1 MADARYL
8 LARRTAQQMIAY
20 YSITSPDEIELELIA
35 VDRGVFP
42 QEICLRGS
50 DARLVT
56 SRGHKRGIA
65 SINSTIPEHGRKRFA
80 LAHELGHFELHRH
93 HTPDWNC
100 TERDFL
106 RFGETQVQ
114 ETEANVFAAELLMP
128 EKLFRKDCIG
138 MTPGFQCITKLAEVF
153 TTSISSTVYRYV
165 EIGNHPCALVCCR
178 AGRIAWFRLSSD
190 YRHRV
195 QPVGTILHQNTAV
208 WEFLNSGKRPPEK
221 QELTLP
227 EYWLQAGTFDSR
239 TELYVHCL
247 AMPRYDTIMVL
258 LWEP

>member
-1 MADARYL
+1 
-8 LARRTAQQMIAY
+8 MIAY
-20 YSITSPDEIELELIA
+20 YSITSPDQIELELIA

-42 QEICLRGS
+42 QEIDFRGA

-56 SRGHKRGIA
+56 SKDRMRGIA
-65 SINSTIPEHGRKRFA
+65 SINATIPEHGRKRFA

-100 TERDFL
+100 KENDFL
-106 RFGETQVQ
+106 RFRGTQVQ
-114 ETEANVFAAELLMP
+114 EIEANVFAAELLMP
-128 EKLFRKDCIG
+128 ERIFHDACCG
-138 MTPGFQCITKLAEVF
+138 MSPGFDNIGNLSAAF
-153 TTSISSTVYRYV
+153 NTSISSTAFRYAEV
-165 EIGNHPCALVCCR
+165 GNHPCALLCCR
-178 AGRIAWFRLSSD
+178 AGKITWFSLSPD
-190 YRHRV
+190 YCHRV
-195 QPVGTILHQNTAV
+195 HPVGTILNQNTAV
-208 WEFLNSGKRPPEK
+208 WEFFNAGKRPPEK

-239 TELYVHCL
+239 TELFVHCL

>member
-8 LARRTAQQMIAY
+8 LARRTAQHLIGDFG
-20 YSITSPDEIELELIA
+20 ITSPDEIKLELIA

-42 QEICLRGS
+42 QEIDFPGA

-56 SRGHKRGIA
+56 SKDRKSGIA
-65 SINSTIPEHGRKRFA
+65 SINATIPEHGRKRFA

-100 TERDFL
+100 TEYDFL
-106 RFGETQVQ
+106 RFGGTQVQ
-114 ETEANVFAAELLMP
+114 EIEANVFAAELLMP

-138 MTPGFQCITKLAEVF
+138 MTPGFQSIAKLAKIF
-153 TTSISSTVYRYV
+153 NTSISSTVYKYV
-165 EIGNHPCALVCCR
+165 EFGNHPCALLCCKENR
-178 AGRIAWFRLSSD
+178 VAWFKLSLD
-190 YRHRV
+190 FHHRV
-195 QPVGTILHQNTAV
+195 LPVGNALHQNTAV
-208 WEFLNSGKRPPEK
+208 WEFFNSGKRPPE
-221 QELTLP
+221 EERTLP
-227 EYWLQAGTFDSR
+227 VYWLQAGTFDSR